1 MKQQRLG
8 RISRVLKAERHQPG
22 YVMGPKDKRL
32 AAETVQRIPREM
44 TLQDAYF
51 HFLRKHYAS
60 GGPAAEPPKH
70 LSAIKPGSKPSF
82 EQFLYWARK
91 LPARRL
97 P

>member
-1 MKQQRLG
+1 MNQQRLG
-8 RISRVLKAERHQPG
+8 RISRLLKAGPYRPG

-32 AAETVQRIPREM
+32 AAETVQRMPSEM
-44 TLQDAYF
+44 TLKDAY
-51 HFLRKHYAS
+51 LQVLSKHYAS
-60 GGPAAEPPKH
+60 GGSAAESPKH

>member
-1 MKQQRLG
+1 MRQQRIG
-8 RISRVLKAERHQPG
+8 RISRFLKAEPYQPG

-32 AAETVQRIPREM
+32 AAEAVQRMPREM
-44 TLQDAYF
+44 TLKDAY
-51 HFLRKHYAS
+51 HQFLSKHYAS
-60 GGPAAEPPKH
+60 GGPAAESPKH

>member
-1 MKQQRLG
+1 
-8 RISRVLKAERHQPG
+8 
-22 YVMGPKDKRL
+22 
-32 AAETVQRIPREM
+32 M
-44 TLQDAYF
+44 TLKDAYLQ
-51 HFLRKHYAS
+51 FLSKHYAS
-60 GGPAAEPPKH
+60 GGPAAESPKH